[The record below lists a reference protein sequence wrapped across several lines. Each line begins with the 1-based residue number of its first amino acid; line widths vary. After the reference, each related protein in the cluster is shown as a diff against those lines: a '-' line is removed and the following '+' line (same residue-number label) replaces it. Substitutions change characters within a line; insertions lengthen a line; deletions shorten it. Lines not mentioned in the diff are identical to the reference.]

1 MARKRRS
8 SFFLRAFVDFH
19 NMKLLPK
26 NKPKKYSAGAMP
38 RRRLLAYFE
47 DYAPQV
53 LQCQSAEEYK
63 NFLDTSDAPEHF
75 TERLRGTLGG
85 YEHENGVPWFD
96 SDDYHEFA
104 CEYEVLQDVVVRIV
118 GEGKIS
124 KGHYTFLASWSK
136 DFSSTTQAISMKDY
150 DENDDYAIGG
160 DHWEQYARPDKH
172 ELWHGLFFSD
182 VGWSI
187 QHMIDLIIR
196 GQFEF
201 HLCNYCQKGIY
212 GDWESEKTR
221 YCRVSCRSAHHNQVA
236 KTG

>member
-8 SFFLRAFVDFH
+8 SILTAFVDFH

-47 DYAPQV
+47 DYSKQV

-85 YEHENGVPWFD
+85 YEHENGVSWFD

-118 GEGKIS
+118 GEGRIS

-136 DFSSTTQAISMKDY
+136 DFSSTTQPISMKDY
-150 DENDDYAIGG
+150 DENGDYITGG
-160 DHWEQYARPDKH
+160 DHWEQSAWPDKH
-172 ELWHGLFFSD
+172 ELWHGLFMSD
-182 VGWSI
+182 IGWSI
-187 QHMIDLIIR
+187 QHMVNLTIR
-196 GQFEF
+196 GKFEF
-201 HLCNYCQKGIY
+201 LLCDYCQKGIY
-212 GDWESEKTR
+212 GAWESEKTR
-221 YCRVSCRSAHHNQVA
+221 FCRVSCRTAHHNQVA